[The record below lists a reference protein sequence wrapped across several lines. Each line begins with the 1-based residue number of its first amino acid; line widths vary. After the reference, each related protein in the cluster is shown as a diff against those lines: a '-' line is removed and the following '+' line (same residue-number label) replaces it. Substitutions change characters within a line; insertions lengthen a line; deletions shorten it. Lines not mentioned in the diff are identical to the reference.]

1 MNFVWPW
8 AFLLLPLPLLA
19 RRRLRGVRGA
29 GDDVAVRPPPALADG
44 FDALGRAG
52 RRRLVPANALLW
64 FGWLALIA
72 ALARPVA
79 PGDSVVQPVS
89 GRALALV
96 VDLSTSME
104 RRDFALDGETSDRL
118 SVVKRVVGDF
128 VEARRGDR
136 VALVLFGSEAFVA
149 SAPTFDLPA
158 LRDVLDASGAGMA
171 GRSTAIGDALGLAV
185 QTLRDDPATE
195 RAIVLLSDGTN
206 NAGAVEPEDAAAFAA
221 SLGVRVHAVALASDV
236 PTRGGL
242 RTAVAADLDET
253 TLEAIADVSGGRFF
267 RARTTDELTDVYTA
281 IDRLERAEA
290 PAPPVVP
297 ERDWRHLPLGAA
309 LVALLAAAALGRRSA

>member
-1 MNFVWPW
+1 MSFLWPW
-8 AFLLLPLPLLA
+8 AFLLVPLPLLA
-19 RRRLRGVRGA
+19 RRRFGRALDA
-29 GDDVAVRPPPALADG
+29 DDVRAVRPPPALADG
-44 FDALGRAG
+44 LDALDRGG
-52 RRRLVPANALLW
+52 RRRLVSAHALRWL
-64 FGWLALIA
+64 GWLALVA

-89 GRALALV
+89 GRALAVV

-104 RRDFALDGETSDRL
+104 RRDFTLDGETSDRL

-149 SAPTFDLPA
+149 SAPTFDLPS
-158 LRDVLDASGAGMA
+158 LRDLLDASGAGMA

-185 QTLRDDPATE
+185 RTLRDDPAAE
-195 RAIVLLSDGTN
+195 RAIVLLSDGTS
-206 NAGAVEPEDAAAFAA
+206 NAGAVEPEEAAAFAA
-221 SLGVRVHAVALASDV
+221 SLGIRVHTVALASGT

-242 RTAVAADLDET
+242 RTAVAADLDEA
-253 TLEAIADVSGGRFF
+253 TLEAIAEAAGGRFF
-267 RARTTDELTDVYTA
+267 RARTTAELGDVYAA

-297 ERDWRHLPLGAA
+297 ERDWRHVPLGAA
-309 LVALLAAAALGRRSA
+309 LAALLAVAAVGRRPA